1 MQLRSLTL
9 YRLPA
14 GETREDLRLR
24 HRFAYVIIT

>member
-14 GETREDLRLR
+14 GEAREELWLR
-24 HRFAYVIIT
+24 HQSAYMITT